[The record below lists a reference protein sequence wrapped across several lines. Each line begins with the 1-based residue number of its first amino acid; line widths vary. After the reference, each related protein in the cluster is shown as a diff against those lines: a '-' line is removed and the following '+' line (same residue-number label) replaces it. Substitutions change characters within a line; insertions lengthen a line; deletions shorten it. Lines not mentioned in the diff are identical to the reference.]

1 MSDNNDPKKDVNE
14 DENVDHLDAGFLG
27 NHLKASGP
35 SISKLWPFVGWS
47 MIIGVSA
54 LSLAHL
60 LRTFL
65 VNWK

>member
-1 MSDNNDPKKDVNE
+1 MSDNQESDNE
-14 DENVDHLDAGFLG
+14 DENVDHMDAGFLG
-27 NHLKASGP
+27 NHLKVSGP

-65 VNWK
+65 VNWE